1 MATAIRRPDAAQ
13 PKSVLFA
20 CTLNAVRSPMAEAI
34 AKHYFGRTIYFD
46 SVGVSPQPL
55 DPLAAEVMEEIGIS
69 IRDHRARGF
78 NVLLDTS
85 FDLVISF
92 SEEANA
98 EARQIARTAAVDT
111 EYWPTSNP
119 GLDLG
124 TDSGSRE
131 TRLCLMRH
139 IRDELMRS
147 IRTRFSLRPT
157 LGDAAA

>member
-1 MATAIRRPDAAQ
+1 MARSISPT

-34 AKHYFGRTIYFD
+34 AKHYFGRDIYFD

-55 DPLAAEVMEEIGIS
+55 DPLAVEAMEEIGIS
-69 IRDHRARGF
+69 IHDHRARSF
-78 NVLLDTS
+78 DVLLDTS

-92 SEEANA
+92 SEEADA
-98 EARQIARTAAVDT
+98 QARQIARAAAVET

-119 GLDLG
+119 GPEMGLDG
-124 TDSGSRE
+124 GSRE

-139 IRDELMRS
+139 IRDELLAS
-147 IRTRFSLRPT
+147 IHRRFTPPPMAGET
-157 LGDAAA
+157 HG